1 MEGLRVVRKIID
13 QYVDDVVRQLPVSRR
28 KQAEK
33 KLRGAIY
40 EMLTEYTDGEKPVS
54 RDARA
59 VLRELGSPDEVADS
73 YYRQRRKT
81 GRKHGKIPAETA
93 WKIIRFMMILS
104 AVFVISGTLLIVTGV
119 TSNTA
124 LVFTGAVI
132 ALLVMVVRMS
142 IPVVE
147 GVRLSFVRKEKR
159 EKKK

>member
-28 KQAEK
+28 KQAAK

-40 EMLTEYTDGEKPVS
+40 EMLAEYTDGEKPVS

-59 VLRELGSPDEVADS
+59 ILRELGSPDEVADS
-73 YYRQRRKT
+73 YYRQRKRT
-81 GRKHGKIPAETA
+81 GGKHRRIPDGAA
-93 WKIIRFMMILS
+93 VSLIRFMMILS
-104 AVFVISGTLLIVTGV
+104 AVLVIFGTFLIVTGV

-142 IPVVE
+142 IPVIE
-147 GVRLSFVRKEKR
+147 GVRLSFARKAKKG
-159 EKKK
+159 KKK

>member
-1 MEGLRVVRKIID
+1 MVRKIID

-28 KQAEK
+28 RQAEK

-73 YYRQRRKT
+73 YYRQ
-81 GRKHGKIPAETA
+81 
-93 WKIIRFMMILS
+93 IIRFMMILS
-104 AVFVISGTLLIVTGV
+104 AVLVTVGTLLIVTGV

-124 LVFTGAVI
+124 LVFTGAAL

-142 IPVVE
+142 MPVIE
-147 GVRLSFVRKEKR
+147 GVRLSFVRKAKK

>member
-28 KQAEK
+28 RQAEK

-73 YYRQRRKT
+73 YYRQKRKSGGKR
-81 GRKHGKIPAETA
+81 GRIPAQTA
-93 WKIIRFMMILS
+93 WRIIRFMMILS
-104 AVFVISGTLLIVTGV
+104 AVFVTVGTLLIVIGV
-119 TSNTA
+119 TSNTV
-124 LVFTGAVI
+124 LVFTGAAL

-142 IPVVE
+142 MPVIE
-147 GVRLSFVRKEKR
+147 GVRLSFVRKAKK

>member
-1 MEGLRVVRKIID
+1 MVRKIID
-13 QYVDDVVRQLPVSRR
+13 QYVDDVVRQLPVGKR

-73 YYRQRRKT
+73 YYRQRKRS
-81 GRKHGKIPAETA
+81 GGKHRRIPAGA
-93 WKIIRFMMILS
+93 AVKLIKILMI
-104 AVFVISGTLLIVTGV
+104 ISVVLVTFGTLLIVTGV

-124 LVFTGAVI
+124 FVFSGAVI
-132 ALLVMVVRMS
+132 ALFVMAVRMS
-142 IPVVE
+142 IPVIE
-147 GVRLSFVRKEKR
+147 GVRLSFARKAKK

>member
-1 MEGLRVVRKIID
+1 MVRKIID

>member
-1 MEGLRVVRKIID
+1 MVRKIID

-73 YYRQRRKT
+73 YYRQRRKS
-81 GRKHGKIPAETA
+81 GRKHGRMSAETA
-93 WKIIRFMMILS
+93 SGIIRFMMMLS
-104 AVFVISGTLLIVTGV
+104 AVFVIIGTLLIVTKV

-132 ALLVMVVRMS
+132 ALIVMVVRMS
-142 IPVVE
+142 ISVIE
-147 GVRLSFVRKEKR
+147 GVRLSFARKAKK

>member
-1 MEGLRVVRKIID
+1 MVRKIID

-40 EMLTEYTDGEKPVS
+40 EMLAEYTDGEKPVS

-73 YYRQRRKT
+73 SGGKR
-81 GRKHGKIPAETA
+81 GRIPAQTA
-93 WKIIRFMMILS
+93 WRIIRFMMILS
-104 AVFVISGTLLIVTGV
+104 AVLVTVGTLLIVTGV

-124 LVFTGAVI
+124 LVFTGAAL

-142 IPVVE
+142 MPVIE
-147 GVRLSFVRKEKR
+147 GVRLSFVRKGKK